1 MNKLKKERI
10 MKKLFCICMLMV
22 AFSVNVMSEEDPD
35 KYYIRNSLYM
45 IKLDEAN
52 TNEEYNT
59 AFQNMNATFDT
70 INFANN
76 YERYND
82 FSLGM
87 RHIDFSKLPEV
98 TDAEKKQY
106 ERDNALQNYMN
117 QLLVQQGFKK
127 ASEDEEYVAKLMKY
141 FEENRIANKLVA
153 KWHNKQGTP
162 EGECNWDDQL
172 SVIVELGLKGAS
184 TEALDNAR
192 KTENLTQLASGSEN
206 KLLTNSYL
214 CVVRYGYADAKEYVA
229 VATAA
234 AEYGISMMPA
244 LAQTAAKL
252 GLKAIASKIKGY
264 FVRAN
269 AYLFQIDWNESLY
282 KKFYDK
288 YWNDPTGFM
297 EDPDFKL
304 KYVGKSSKYAPA
316 TLSLKKSATEE
327 KLISRATV
335 RGTDA
340 AIAAL
345 QRDYENFRPM
355 STLHVIDGKL
365 GSYIGL
371 KEGVKS
377 GDKFD
382 VFELTVDE
390 KTQLADWK
398 NVGSIKVDKGAVWD
412 NRLGAGEILEDEAED
427 KTDKDA
433 NNASSAG
440 YTAFKE
446 KPSKKIGDGCM
457 IRLSK

>member
-1 MNKLKKERI
+1 
-10 MKKLFCICMLMV
+10 MKKLFCICTLMV

-106 ERDNALQNYMN
+106 ERDNALQNYLN
-117 QLLVQQGFKK
+117 QILVQQGFKK

-153 KWHNKQGTP
+153 KLFNKEGTP
-162 EGECNWDDQL
+162 EGECNWDQNFNL
-172 SVIVELGLKGAS
+172 VVELGLKGAS
-184 TEALDNAR
+184 TEALDNA
-192 KTENLTQLASGSEN
+192 KSTDSMDDFIKGSRSTN
-206 KLLTNSYL
+206 KLLSNTYV

-269 AYLFQIDWNESLY
+269 AYLFQIDWNDNLDA
-282 KKFYDK
+282 KFMGT
-288 YWNDPTGFM
+288 YWNDPKGFM
-297 EDPDFKL
+297 EDSDFKL

-382 VFELTVDE
+382 VFELTRDE

-412 NRLGAGEILEDEAED
+412 NRSGAGEVLEDEAED

-446 KPSKKIGDGCM
+446 KPGKKIGDGCM

>member
-1 MNKLKKERI
+1 

-106 ERDNALQNYMN
+106 ERDNALQNYLN
-117 QLLVQQGFKK
+117 QILVQQGFKK

-153 KWHNKQGTP
+153 KLFNKEGTP
-162 EGECNWDDQL
+162 EGECNWDQNFNL
-172 SVIVELGLKGAS
+172 VVELGLKGAS
-184 TEALDNAR
+184 TEALDNA
-192 KTENLTQLASGSEN
+192 KSTDSMDDFIKGSRSTN
-206 KLLTNSYL
+206 KLLSNTYV

-269 AYLFQIDWNESLY
+269 AYLFQIDWNDNLDA
-282 KKFYDK
+282 KFMGT
-288 YWNDPTGFM
+288 YWNDPKGFM
-297 EDPDFKL
+297 EDSDFKL

-382 VFELTVDE
+382 VFELTRDE

-412 NRLGAGEILEDEAED
+412 NRSGAGEVLEDEAED

-446 KPSKKIGDGCM
+446 KPGKKIGDGCM